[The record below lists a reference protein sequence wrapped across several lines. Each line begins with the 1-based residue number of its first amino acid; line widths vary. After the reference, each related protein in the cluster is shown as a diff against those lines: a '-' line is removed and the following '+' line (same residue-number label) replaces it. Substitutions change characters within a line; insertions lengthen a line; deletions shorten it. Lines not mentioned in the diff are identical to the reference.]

1 MTEKLDFEK
10 KLLSNGKIPL
20 WQKSLILTGKVSSVL
35 NFTFVFYLF
44 SGQLENNMTEVEQ
57 AI

>member
-20 WQKSLILTGKVSSVL
+20 WQKSLILTEKVSSLL